1 MEVEVSELITLFD
14 LVLAPFYLMF
24 IYFIAKIVSRKLGGG
39 SNPHYKYFISG
50 LFAKIGGA
58 VGLCMIYV
66 YYYEYGGD
74 TTNYHS
80 DSGALVRL
88 LFHSSADF
96 FNAWLLPLSPA
107 TESYFTNDTGH
118 PMYVRDANAFMVVR
132 LLVPIQL
139 LSFGSYLISSILM
152 GVLSFTGVWK
162 LYTVFCDCY
171 PALYKHFAFTV
182 LFLPS
187 VLFWG
192 SGILK
197 DSWTLAA
204 AGWYTYS
211 FYRIFIKGNKFF
223 SPIATLFISIF
234 ILVTIKPYIFVG
246 LLPGSLLWLIWARL
260 GRIKSTFIKIIVAPV
275 IATLGIGIGVGIW
288 MLTSSSLGKYNSIDS
303 MVEKAYVASDDLKRD
318 YYKGNSFDLGS
329 YEPSLSGV
337 FSKFPIATITG
348 LFRPFIWETRN
359 IVMFISGLE
368 NLMILGFTIFVLF
381 RKPLIATK
389 ELVNNP
395 LVLFCLIFAIF
406 FAFSV
411 AISTSNFGA
420 LVRLRIPL
428 LPFYLSGLIVIE
440 YVSGIRK
447 RGI

>member
-1 MEVEVSELITLFD
+1 MEVSELISLFD
-14 LVLAPFYLMF
+14 WVLAPFYLIC
-24 IYFIAKIVSRKLGGG
+24 IYFIAKIISRKLASKG
-39 SNPHYKYFISG
+39 NPIYGYFMSG

-74 TTNYHS
+74 TTNYHE
-80 DSGALVRL
+80 DSCALMRL
-88 LFHSSADF
+88 LFQSSADF
-96 FNAWLLPLSPA
+96 FNAWLMPLSPR
-107 TESYFTNDTGH
+107 TSTYFTNETGY
-118 PMYVRDANAFMVVR
+118 PMYVKDSNAFMVVR

-152 GVLSFTGVWK
+152 GVVSFTGVWK
-162 LYTVFCDCY
+162 LYDVFCDYY
-171 PALYKHFAFTV
+171 PTLYKYFAFTV

-211 FYRIFIKGNKFF
+211 FYRIFIKGNRIFF
-223 SPIATLFISIF
+223 SILTLFISIF

-260 GRIKSTFIKIIVAPV
+260 SKIKSTFIKIIVAPIIIV
-275 IATLGIGIGVGIW
+275 FGLGLGGGIW
-288 MLTSSSLGKYNSIDS
+288 MLTSSSLGKYSSIDS
-303 MVEKAYVASDDLKRD
+303 MVEKAYIASDDLKRE

-329 YEPSLSGV
+329 YDPSLSGV

-348 LFRPFIWETRN
+348 LFRPFIWETKN
-359 IVMFISGLE
+359 IVMLMSGLE
-368 NLMILGFTIFVLF
+368 NLMILGFTVYVLF
-381 RKPLIATK
+381 RKPLTATK

-428 LPFYLSGLIVIE
+428 LPFFLSGLIIIE
-440 YVSGIRK
+440 YVSRIKK
-447 RGI
+447 RIG